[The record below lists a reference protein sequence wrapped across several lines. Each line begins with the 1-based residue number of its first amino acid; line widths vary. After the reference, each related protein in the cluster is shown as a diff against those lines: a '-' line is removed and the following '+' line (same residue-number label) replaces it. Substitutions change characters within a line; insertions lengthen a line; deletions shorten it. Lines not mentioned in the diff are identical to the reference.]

1 MAVIFK
7 QKGHIYESLDSN
19 LDKENINWVSVTSF
33 ISMFKPKF
41 DAKAQAKKSA
51 KNKRSKWYKMTEE
64 DILAAWNGESER
76 AMGLGNW
83 YHGQREKDLLEF
95 DTIERHGV
103 EVPII
108 NSMNFN
114 ILDSV
119 SNFSNLFSCYS

>member
-108 NSMNFN
+108 KPIEDNKL
-114 ILDSV
+114 IKR
-119 SNFSNLFSCYS
+119 